1 MVQASISGCILQYE
15 TKSFPKIEPI
25 SQQISFEAMKAWGH
39 HDLRRYLST
48 LTSSKMCILT
58 AGA

>member
-1 MVQASISGCILQYE
+1 MVQACISGCILQYE
-15 TKSFPKIEPI
+15 TKFYPKIEAI
-25 SQQISFEAMKAWGH
+25 SQQISFEAVKAWGH
-39 HDLRRYLST
+39 IDIRHYLST